1 MKIDKKYFILADKEK
16 TPPGR
21 EFALFVLYTLLVPF
35 LFVLTCVPVGFA
47 ALAVFEIWNF
57 CDCDIY
63 AFVYRIYNF
72 EHILF
77 NYVKPSHSLIVW
89 FVYLCSHHWL
99 GYKVIICHTIRFVQ

>member
-47 ALAVFEIWNF
+47 ALAVADSIQFLRFGISVIA
-57 CDCDIY
+57 IY
-63 AFVYRIYNF
+63 MLLYIVYIILNISYSITLNSRIAL
-72 EHILF
+72 LF
-77 NYVKPSHSLIVW
+77 GLFICVLIIGW
-89 FVYLCSHHWL
+89 
-99 GYKVIICHTIRFVQ
+99 GIRS